1 MTASERVHLEEL
13 ILAALCQGACDPA
26 ARNEVMRRLSSYSF
40 ATASHQIVYRAL
52 ASIPTADPWRLRELL
67 PSRLNNLGFPDTD
80 WENLFAPRAFE
91 KDLLAAP
98 LDSLLAS

>member
-1 MTASERVHLEEL
+1 MTACERIRLEEL
-13 ILAALCQGACDPA
+13 ILAALCQGAFGREIRED
-26 ARNEVMRRLSSYSF
+26 VMRRLSSYGF

-52 ASIPTADPWRLRELL
+52 ASIPTADPRRLRELL

-80 WENLFAPRAFE
+80 WENLLAPRAFE
-91 KDLLAAP
+91 RDLLAAQ